1 MINKLSKQFNTD
13 NNIEKKITKPSK
25 SILLDTATLD
35 NDAISTQIKKQM
47 SKSERLLRN
56 EYTNQFEEV
65 EAKITATRK
74 TVDSRLHDFEH
85 MVNEKVNLIDQKIL
99 ESQNEKSY
107 QFHERNVENYNNVN
121 AGESSFQNRSIQNQ
135 LKAIENRL

>member
-13 NNIEKKITKPSK
+13 NNIDKKITKPSK

-56 EYTNQFEEV
+56 EYTNHFEEV

-85 MVNEKVNLIDQKIL
+85 MVNEKVKLIDQKIL
-99 ESQNEKSY
+99 ESQNEKS
-107 QFHERNVENYNNVN
+107 
-121 AGESSFQNRSIQNQ
+121 
-135 LKAIENRL
+135 

>member
-1 MINKLSKQFNTD
+1 MKIRKKIPTTNNKKIQIQKIINKMNKIRKKQL
-13 NNIEKKITKPSK
+13 IM
-25 SILLDTATLD
+25 
-35 NDAISTQIKKQM
+35 IKKKM